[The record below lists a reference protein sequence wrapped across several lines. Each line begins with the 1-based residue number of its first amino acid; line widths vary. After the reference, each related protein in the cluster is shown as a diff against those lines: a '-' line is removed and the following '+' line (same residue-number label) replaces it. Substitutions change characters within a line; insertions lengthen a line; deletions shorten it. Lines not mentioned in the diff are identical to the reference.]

1 MNHVKIC
8 ATMRWTCIIQEY
20 HKVGIFKPLSSLKKY
35 PLARTSTM
43 TTSKDELHGNA
54 STLLEGRESPKMTT
68 KIPPLLEP
76 YLGLPTEASLIVL
89 SSILGA
95 STNWL
100 VLRHLSSYLGGGASS
115 LRHDVEL
122 DGSAGGVDD
131 GMPPAVL
138 LVSFL
143 RGYGFWKDSAGRLG
157 IDLTALGRKGRF
169 GFVDGLTGMFT
180 STPPGATKTPPT
192 AGASPNW
199 PYLSWDERKGLN
211 GIQAAIRASID
222 TLRGATSQKHVHAT
236 VITLSSDEPLVGLQQ
251 QTTLEREHASLTLSL
266 AHEADVLLALRLLD
280 TGTAND
286 VSGVVR
292 ITRGGG
298 SGGGNGRAPVEEHEY
313 LYQVGGDGGVKVF
326 ERGQ

>member
-1 MNHVKIC
+1 
-8 ATMRWTCIIQEY
+8 
-20 HKVGIFKPLSSLKKY
+20 
-35 PLARTSTM
+35 
-43 TTSKDELHGNA
+43 
-54 STLLEGRESPKMTT
+54 
-68 KIPPLLEP
+68 
-76 YLGLPTEASLIVL
+76 
-89 SSILGA
+89 
-95 STNWL
+95 
-100 VLRHLSSYLGGGASS
+100 
-115 LRHDVEL
+115 
-122 DGSAGGVDD
+122 
-131 GMPPAVL
+131 MPPAVL

-222 TLRGATSQKHVHAT
+222 TLRGATSQKVMLIVDQPDLLLAATGATVSGLHDMMLELREHVHAT

>member
-1 MNHVKIC
+1 
-8 ATMRWTCIIQEY
+8 
-20 HKVGIFKPLSSLKKY
+20 
-35 PLARTSTM
+35 M
-43 TTSKDELHGNA
+43 TTR
-54 STLLEGRESPKMTT
+54 T
-68 KIPPLLEP
+68 PPLLEP

-89 SSILGA
+89 SGILGA

-100 VLRHLSSYLGGGASS
+100 VLRHLSSYLGGGAAASS

-122 DGSAGGVDD
+122 DGSSAGGVDD

-143 RGYGFWKDSAGRLG
+143 RDYGFWKDSAARLG

-169 GFVDGLTGMFT
+169 GFVDGLTGLFT
-180 STPPGATKTPPT
+180 PTPSGATKTTPP
-192 AGASPNW
+192 GASPNW
-199 PYLSWDERKGLN
+199 PRLSWDKRTGVN

-222 TLRGATSQKHVHAT
+222 SLRGATSQKVMLIVDQPDLLLAATGATVSGLHDMILELREHVHAAI
-236 VITLSSDEPLVGLQQ
+236 ITLSSDEPLVGHQQ
-251 QTTLEREHASLTLSL
+251 QTTLEREHASLALSL

-286 VSGVVR
+286 VSGVLR

-298 SGGGNGRAPVEEHEY
+298 SGGDDGRPPVEEHEY
-313 LYQVGGDGGVKVF
+313 LYHVGGDGGIKVF

>member
-1 MNHVKIC
+1 
-8 ATMRWTCIIQEY
+8 
-20 HKVGIFKPLSSLKKY
+20 
-35 PLARTSTM
+35 
-43 TTSKDELHGNA
+43 
-54 STLLEGRESPKMTT
+54 MTT

-169 GFVDGLTGMFT
+169 GFVDGLTGLFT

-199 PYLSWDERKGLN
+199 PHLSWDERTGLN

-222 TLRGATSQKHVHAT
+222 TLRGATSQKVMLIVDQPDLLLAATGATVSGLHDMILELREHVHAT

-251 QTTLEREHASLTLSL
+251 QTTLEREHASLALSL

-298 SGGGNGRAPVEEHEY
+298 SGCGNGRAPVEEHEY

>member
-1 MNHVKIC
+1 
-8 ATMRWTCIIQEY
+8 
-20 HKVGIFKPLSSLKKY
+20 
-35 PLARTSTM
+35 
-43 TTSKDELHGNA
+43 
-54 STLLEGRESPKMTT
+54 MTT

-169 GFVDGLTGMFT
+169 GFVDGLTGLFT

-199 PYLSWDERKGLN
+199 PHLSWDERTGLN

-222 TLRGATSQKHVHAT
+222 TLRGATSQKVMLIVDQPDLLLAATGATHVHAT

-251 QTTLEREHASLTLSL
+251 QTTLEREHASLALSL

>member
-1 MNHVKIC
+1 
-8 ATMRWTCIIQEY
+8 
-20 HKVGIFKPLSSLKKY
+20 
-35 PLARTSTM
+35 
-43 TTSKDELHGNA
+43 
-54 STLLEGRESPKMTT
+54 MTT

-222 TLRGATSQKHVHAT
+222 TLRGATSQKVMLIVDQPDLLLAATGATHVHAT